1 MAKNICLMITVI
13 KMNNIRWNDFQ
24 IGGDNGIFS
33 ITSST
38 SEIDK
43 NKLNPKP
50 GNIPYVTRSELNNGI
65 DMFVT
70 QDQDEKYQI
79 NKGNVITIGLDTQ
92 TVFYQPTNF
101 YTGQN
106 IQILEHKKMTKNIAY
121 FLIPLLKE
129 QMEKFNWG
137 GNGATLKR
145 LKNTRI
151 MLPINEL
158 GEIDFEYMEKTGSKM
173 YKESHEYLSKYIL
186 QKYNQLTKELKDL
199 DTLTLEDRDW
209 LPFGID
215 DLFTN
220 LQRGKRLTK
229 ANQFE
234 GNIPYISSTA
244 LNNGVDSFIG
254 NDNNV
259 RASSQDITI
268 ANSGSVGHAFY
279 HPYNYVASDHV
290 HSLNNDKY
298 NKYHYLFIVTLLN
311 RLQDKYHFN
320 YEINDKRLRSDKL
333 MLPINNEGDLDL
345 EFMENHMKRI
355 ELKQLGKIKSYLI

>member
-1 MAKNICLMITVI
+1 
-13 KMNNIRWNDFQ
+13 MNDVDWKDFQ
-24 IGGDNGIFS
+24 IGGENGVFS

-43 NKLNPKP
+43 NKLNQKP
-50 GNIPYVTRSELNNGI
+50 GKIPYVTRSELNNGI
-65 DMFVT
+65 DLFIT
-70 QDQDEKYQI
+70 KDQDEKYQI

-92 TVFYQPTNF
+92 TVFYQSINF

-106 IQILEHKKMTKNIAY
+106 IQILEHKKMTKNIAC

-151 MLPINEL
+151 MLPVNNL
-158 GEIDFEYMEKTGSKM
+158 GEIDFEHMENTGRKM
-173 YKESHEYLSKYIL
+173 YKESHEYLSEYIL
-186 QKYNQLTKELKDL
+186 QKHNRLAEELQNL
-199 DTLTLEDRDW
+199 DILTLEDRDW
-209 LPFGID
+209 LPFSLD
-215 DLFTN
+215 DLFPK
-220 LQRGKRLTK
+220 LQRGKRLTI
-229 ANQFE
+229 ANQVA
-234 GNIPYISSTA
+234 GHTPYISSTA

-254 NDNNV
+254 NKNNV
-259 RASSQDITI
+259 RTSAQDITI
-268 ANSGSVGHAFY
+268 ANSGSVGNAFY

-298 NKYHYLFIVTLLN
+298 NKHHYLFIVTLLN

-320 YEINDKRLRSDKL
+320 YEINEHRLKNDKL
-333 MLPINNEGDLDL
+333 MLPVNDEGNLDLD
-345 EFMENHMKRI
+345 FMENYMKQM
-355 ELKQLGKIKSYLI
+355 ELRQLGKIKGYLV